1 MNYPQTNI
9 QALVVKINHHVHISL
24 RRPGGK
30 RRTNQKKIVVS
41 SCSTSY
47 LYNET
52 NFPPHF
58 WEVLVKIAAKVAV
71 RQLAPSC
78 FRKLFPFLQSWPPCT
93 TRSLSHNEWS
103 QSTKY
108 TGESSLPIGK
118 IFSPSDVLFSN
129 LNISITIRDTKK
141 LLTFSENLGN

>member
-47 LYNET
+47 FYNET

-93 TRSLSHNEWS
+93 TRSLSHNQWFTS
-103 QSTKY
+103 KSCTYKKIKLVRFSRSTSRSH
-108 TGESSLPIGK
+108 TPAQ
-118 IFSPSDVLFSN
+118 P
-129 LNISITIRDTKK
+129 
-141 LLTFSENLGN
+141 